1 MKNTFILKLLALL
14 FGLFLACSSDDKQ
27 PQDEDPIITDDFIR
41 AADVSFL
48 PEAESAGAIYR
59 VNGVPQ
65 NALITLKN
73 AGCNMVRIRVWHTPS
88 NIHSSLTEAK
98 ILAQRVKQQGMK
110 VWLTVHY
117 SDTWADPGAQ
127 AKPAAWNGLTYA
139 ELKSAMVDYTAQLLQ
154 EIQPDLIQIGN
165 EINVGLLFPE
175 GHLTQNEAQ
184 CIELLQAASQVVRQN
199 RPQTKIMI
207 HFAGINASDWFFNK
221 MTSVDYDYIGL
232 SYYPIWHGKN
242 LQTLSNTITQLGST
256 YNKKVIIAE
265 TAYPFT
271 LGWNDWTNNIVGLE
285 EQLVPGYPATPE
297 GQKNFLQEIKNI
309 ISTNPHGLGFAYWAP
324 EWISF
329 RGNQATNGSTW
340 ENQALW
346 DFDNNVLP
354 AMEVFKKD

>member
-1 MKNTFILKLLALL
+1 MKNIFVLKLLTLL

-65 NALITLKN
+65 NALTTLKI
-73 AGCNMVRIRVWHTPS
+73 AGCNMIRIRVWHTPS

-98 ILAQRVKQQGMK
+98 ILSQRARQNEMK

-117 SDTWADPGAQ
+117 SDTWADPGHQ
-127 AKPAAWNGLTYA
+127 SKPAAWDGFNFNQ
-139 ELKSAMVDYTAQLLQ
+139 LKDAMTNYTAQLLQ
-154 EIQPDLIQIGN
+154 EIQPDVIQIGN

-175 GHLTQNEAQ
+175 GHLIQNEAQ
-184 CIELLQAASQVVRQN
+184 CVELLQSAAQVVRQN

-207 HFAGINASDWFFNK
+207 HYAGLNGSDWFFNK
-221 MTSVDYDYIGL
+221 MTTIDYDYIGI

-242 LQTLSNTITQLGST
+242 LQTLSNTINSLGNT
-256 YNKKVIIAE
+256 HNKKVIIAE

-271 LGWNDWTNNIVGLE
+271 LGWNDWTNNILGLE
-285 EQLVPGYPATPE
+285 EQLVTGYPATPQ
-297 GQKNFLQEIKNI
+297 GQKEFLNEIKNI
-309 ISTNPHGLGFAYWAP
+309 IKSSGHGLGFAYWAP

-329 RGNQATNGSTW
+329 RGNQAINGSSW

-354 AMEVFKKD
+354 AIEFFKKD